1 MVNSAVRKILGTKL
15 AKYVPEQSKQL
26 VAFTPEV
33 QNIAGRYAPIF
44 NNISKST
51 KSRTEAQRVLNNLYS
66 QMPDQINKT
75 AFLMQT

>member
-15 AKYVPEQSKQL
+15 AKYVPGQPKQL

>member
-1 MVNSAVRKILGTKL
+1 MVNNVVRKVLGTKL
-15 AKYVPEQSKQL
+15 AKYVPEQTKQL

-44 NNISKST
+44 NDISKSN

-66 QMPDQINKT
+66 QMPDEINRT
-75 AFLMQT
+75 AFLLQT

>member
-15 AKYVPEQSKQL
+15 AKYVPGQSKQL

>member
-15 AKYVPEQSKQL
+15 AKYVPEQPKQL